1 MPWSIFGSLS
11 RHHGESV
18 DPDLFERIK
27 DLLDSVLGVGPW
39 TIVAGLGV
47 LILLMPL
54 SVVVFYLAQ
63 RRRHPDPGAPD
74 SDEP

>member
-1 MPWSIFGSLS
+1 MPWTVLGSLA

-39 TIVAGLGV
+39 AIVVGLGV

-54 SVVVFYLAQ
+54 SVAVFYLAQ
-63 RRRHPDPGAPD
+63 RRRRSGPHVLDPD
-74 SDEP
+74 EN